1 MDPIQNQQGAKT
13 LSARTDFVQIVQSV
27 ARRDR
32 APTTADRRYQVGT
45 AWIDKVGGRAYQLV
59 RVDDQGAHWVE
70 AGGIA
75 GPLNDLAGDSGDA
88 LPASGSITIAGGDN
102 ITTSATGSTLTVS
115 LDAAITVDS
124 ATLED
129 GSLEVQDGD
138 VDLTQGDVNLT
149 DGDVNLTDGDVNLT
163 DGDVNLTNG
172 NVTLSDGSIN
182 VEGDLNIT
190 KDGGKILAVAATAAA
205 AGDSSFGSVELVAG
219 TATIATTAVTANSL
233 IFLTV
238 QALGTV
244 ATAEPVHAHTITPGT
259 SFVITSADITDTST
273 VAWFIVN

>member
-27 ARRDR
+27 VRRDR
-32 APTTADRRYQVGT
+32 APTSSDRRYQVGT
-45 AWIDKVGGRAYQLV
+45 AWIDKVGERAYQLV
-59 RVDDQGAHWVE
+59 RVDELGAHWVE
-70 AGGIA
+70 GGSTA

-129 GSLEVQDGD
+129 GNLEVQDGD
-138 VDLTQGDVNLT
+138 IEL
-149 DGDVNLTDGDVNLT
+149 
-163 DGDVNLTNG
+163 
-172 NVTLSDGSIN
+172 
-182 VEGDLNIT
+182 EGDLNIT

-205 AGDSSFGSVELVAG
+205 AGDSSFGSVALVGG
-219 TATIATTAVTANSL
+219 TATVATTAVTANSL

-244 ATAEPVHAHTITPGT
+244 TEAEAVAVTAKTAGT
-259 SFVITSADITDTST
+259 SFVITSANVADTST